1 MKKHT
6 GTTDRHAVEQLLP
19 MMRQEPNAEG
29 CVMSLAD
36 SFSEEAE
43 ELAQNHGILL
53 MGGDEICRLLL
64 DELAKSQGE
73 SA

>member
-1 MKKHT
+1 
-6 GTTDRHAVEQLLP
+6 
-19 MMRQEPNAEG
+19 
-29 CVMSLAD
+29 MSLAD